1 MGKEQKMPKP
11 TDEQIV
17 DKLDQILRVLS
28 IQVAEDK
35 SLTERARLL
44 KLAGM
49 ENQAIADVL
58 NIPVESVRTLTSNL
72 RRPGGK
78 GRGGRRPESMKGASQ
93 KEKIKRLNM
102 AGFSN
107 IEIAEFLQI
116 KPTAVAVFLYESKK
130 PKSSRKR

>member
-1 MGKEQKMPKP
+1 MPKP

-58 NIPVESVRTLTSNL
+58 NTTPETIRVLTSNL
-72 RRPGGK
+72 RVPRRGRGRPGD
-78 GRGGRRPESMKGASQ
+78 GRRG
-93 KEKIKRLNM
+93 
-102 AGFSN
+102 
-107 IEIAEFLQI
+107 
-116 KPTAVAVFLYESKK
+116 TAVRVKTKK
-130 PKSSRKR
+130 GE